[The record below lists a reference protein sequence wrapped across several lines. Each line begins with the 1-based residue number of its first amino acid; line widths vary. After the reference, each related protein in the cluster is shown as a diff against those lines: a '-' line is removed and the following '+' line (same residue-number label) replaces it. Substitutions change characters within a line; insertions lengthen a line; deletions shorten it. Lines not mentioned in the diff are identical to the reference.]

1 MEYWS
6 VDQWPIGLG
15 TKALFFVLLF
25 FSSPPPLFF
34 LTKRRRESNA
44 NRQAVAK
51 IFSFSPSHSFSLVF
65 FSISF
70 RPKRQ
75 PKNLSEEI
83 TRRVD
88 NIQRNTC
95 ADVI

>member
-1 MEYWS
+1 M
-6 VDQWPIGLG
+6 DQWPTGLG
-15 TKALFFVLLF
+15 AKALFCSCVFLSA
-25 FSSPPPLFF
+25 SSPFS
-34 LTKRRRESNA
+34 TERQRESNA

-75 PKNLSEEI
+75 PKTLSEEQLVAS
-83 TRRVD
+83 TTYRQTHAPMLFD
-88 NIQRNTC
+88 N
-95 ADVI
+95 